1 MARITN
7 CEAAQAPGWVIYD
20 FGMNNGDDVAY
31 YLLKADRVVGVD
43 ANPELCREVRTRFAG
58 EIASGRVTV
67 LNVALAER
75 ETAAPI
81 TFYVHKTSHVL
92 SQLPE
97 PPADL
102 IDQFTPIQVPCRTP
116 ASIVREFGDPLYV
129 KIDVEGF
136 DSQVLQNLFAAGM
149 FPPEISAE
157 SHSVQVFA
165 CLVANGYD
173 VFNLVEGSTVAHDYG
188 NATIATLNGPMPFR
202 FKEDSAGPFGEDIK
216 EHWEDANTFFR
227 TLAISG
233 LGWRDI
239 HASRLMPVAPAASK
253 RAIAVRRLLGL
264 LRRAEVSLKAR
275 TIGHLKRRS

>member
-1 MARITN
+1 MASITN
-7 CEAAQAPGWVIYD
+7 REAAQAPGWVIYD

-92 SQLPE
+92 SRLPE

-136 DSQVLQNLFAAGM
+136 DSQVLQNLFAAGV

-157 SHSVQVFA
+157 SHSATMCSTWSKGAQSPMSMAMRRSPRSTGPCRSGSRKIPPVHS
-165 CLVANGYD
+165 
-173 VFNLVEGSTVAHDYG
+173 EKTSGSTGRTRTPSSAPSRFRVLDGETSMRRDSCPSRRRRG
-188 NATIATLNGPMPFR
+188 NVLSPYV
-202 FKEDSAGPFGEDIK
+202 DC
-216 EHWEDANTFFR
+216 
-227 TLAISG
+227 
-233 LGWRDI
+233 
-239 HASRLMPVAPAASK
+239 
-253 RAIAVRRLLGL
+253 
-264 LRRAEVSLKAR
+264 
-275 TIGHLKRRS
+275 